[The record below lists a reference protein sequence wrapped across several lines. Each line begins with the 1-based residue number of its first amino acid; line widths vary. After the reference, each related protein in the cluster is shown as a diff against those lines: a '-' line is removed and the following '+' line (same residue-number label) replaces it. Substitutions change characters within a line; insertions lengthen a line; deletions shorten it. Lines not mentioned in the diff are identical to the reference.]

1 MFKKLNIG
9 PVTVTMDLIVQ
20 LYQTYIDCKR
30 NHTYVHRVKLYY
42 FVRIEMQVG
51 VGTLIL
57 LKQSTDL
64 QQSKYTL
71 GYGDNNLI
79 DVLPADL

>member
-20 LYQTYIDCKR
+20 LYQTYIDCNR

-42 FVRIEMQVG
+42 FVRIEMQPG
-51 VGTLIL
+51 VRTLIL
-57 LKQSTDL
+57 LK
-64 QQSKYTL
+64 
-71 GYGDNNLI
+71 
-79 DVLPADL
+79 